1 MVLFKN
7 KKVPSQA
14 QMVRFMRK
22 QSLVT
27 TVVKY
32 HKKGFPEHLDPVPK
46 CLCQR
51 VIDLEVVVEA
61 MAYKITQLEA
71 ELAKKPETK
80 LEA

>member
-22 QSLVT
+22 QAQVT
-27 TVVKY
+27 TLVKY
-32 HKKGFPEHLDPVPK
+32 YKKDLPAAEPR

-71 ELAKKPETK
+71 ELAKKLETK
-80 LEA
+80 LGA